1 MPRLALVRVR
11 CAPGERSQMADL
23 VAIFRGKIVDVA
35 PESVIVEVT
44 GEKKKD
50 KVAKV
55 ATARALWVPAI
66 NNHGGFGRWAFIE
79 VADAD
84 RHRLMVATKGWAES
98 HINEVKGPR
107 TWVVFAAM
115 LIVPDGTPQQ
125 LRASIDAAV
134 AMGAVR
140 HFGHPASSSEPAA

>member
-1 MPRLALVRVR
+1 MR
-11 CAPGERSQMADL
+11 
-23 VAIFRGKIVDVA
+23 
-35 PESVIVEVT
+35 
-44 GEKKKD
+44 
-50 KVAKV
+50 
-55 ATARALWVPAI
+55 
-66 NNHGGFGRWAFIE
+66 HGGCLASWRFLESEADGQIWLNSPAKTWAFIE

-84 RHRLMVATKGWAES
+84 RQRLMVATKAWAES

-107 TWVVFAAM
+107 TWAVFAAM